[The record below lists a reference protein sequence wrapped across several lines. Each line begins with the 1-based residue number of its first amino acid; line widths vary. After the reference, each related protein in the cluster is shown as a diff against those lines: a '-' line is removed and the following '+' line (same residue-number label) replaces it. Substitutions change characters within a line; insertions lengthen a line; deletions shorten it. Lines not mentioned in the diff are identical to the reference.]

1 METIEQVHDLCS
13 KEAIIAA
20 LQGLWSL
27 GGLQLM
33 QVYRLQPLLG
43 SGYVETVSV
52 SVPVN

>member
-1 METIEQVHDLCS
+1 MLKGGYQCL
-13 KEAIIAA
+13 AA
-20 LQGLWSL
+20 RSL

-33 QVYRLQPLLG
+33 YTGEPLFG